1 MASSWTT
8 YTPPSPSTRDV
19 KSSNLVDNSHTV
31 PSESVTSDASLVCT
45 EMPHVLGRAKS
56 NPSVSSV
63 APFTLTNESNAESAS
78 KAAPIFVS
86 ATSFGV
92 KFREAGSPAL
102 SSVDLDKQHAS
113 TPLPA
118 PHSPVSI
125 DAEQTVPTSDGA
137 GIAAAHLVGPIL
149 PMHQQVVKLQ
159 SPSSSS
165 MFERDAFASLATKSP
180 QAVAPISAADNVTPP
195 SPSNPTT
202 PYPISTGDISPTD
215 SPNSGAPRSPTVNL
229 TLTGSPEPGRGKPDR
244 QPPKRSVTTGTA
256 GTGSIVQSQYTDM
269 VFEEVPRTHNLLS
282 GLFTWIL
289 LAGFVVL
296 PGTFSALEGIQSN
309 SGEFEKV
316 LHTIR
321 HLPLYVHF
329 FRPVG
334 SRTMDLLLWHFVN
347 GN

>member
-8 YTPPSPSTRDV
+8 YTPPSPPIRDV
-19 KSSNLVDNSHTV
+19 RSSNLVDNSHAV
-31 PSESVTSDASLVCT
+31 PFESVTSDASLVCS
-45 EMPHVLGRAKS
+45 EVPHVLGRVE
-56 NPSVSSV
+56 PIPPVSSI
-63 APFTLTNESNAESAS
+63 APFASTNESHESTS

-118 PHSPVSI
+118 AHSPMSI
-125 DAEQTVPTSDGA
+125 DVEQTVPTSDGA
-137 GIAAAHLVGPIL
+137 GIAAAHPVGSIL
-149 PMHQQVVKLQ
+149 PMHKQVVELQ

-165 MFERDAFASLATKSP
+165 MFERDPFASLSTKSP
-180 QAVAPISAADNVTPP
+180 QAVSAADSVTPP
-195 SPSNPTT
+195 CNSNPTT
-202 PYPISTGDISPTD
+202 PYPISTGDTSPTD
-215 SPNSGAPRSPTVNL
+215 SPNSGAPRSPTVNM

-244 QPPKRSVTTGTA
+244 QPPKRSVTVGTA

-296 PGTFSALEGIQSN
+296 PGTFSTLEGIQSN

-329 FRPVG
+329 FRPVQE
-334 SRTMDLLLWHFVN
+334 S
-347 GN
+347 